1 MTVNNSLTTNKKP
14 RFSVA
19 IQSDAYKNLINQTL
33 GDPNRSS
40 RFIAAISSA
49 VAVNPALQNCDAG
62 TIISGALVGESLNLS
77 PSVQLGHYYLVPFE
91 DRKNDRTVA
100 TFQIGYK
107 GFLTLAMRSGQYKK
121 INVLAIKESE
131 LISYNPLT
139 EELSVNLIENEEKRE
154 KAKTI
159 GYYAMFELINGYQK
173 SLYWNKD
180 KMEAHA
186 LKYSKGYQAKKGY
199 TFWEKDFDA
208 MAFKTLIRQL
218 ISKWGIMSIDLE
230 QAYTKDMSA
239 IHEDGKVEYVD
250 NDNTTTFEPISEPIE
265 IKVEDNTL
273 LDEQI

>member
-1 MTVNNSLTTNKKP
+1 MTVNNSLTTNRKP
-14 RFSVA
+14 KFSVA

-33 GDPNRSS
+33 GDPNRSA

-49 VAVNPALQNCDAG
+49 VAVNPQLQNCDAG

-77 PSVQLGHYYLVPFE
+77 PSNQLGHYYLVPFE
-91 DRKNDRTVA
+91 DRKNNRTVA
-100 TFQIGYK
+100 SFQIGYK
-107 GFLTLAMRSGQYKK
+107 GLLVLAMRSGQYKK
-121 INVLAIKESE
+121 INVLSIKEGE
-131 LISYNPLT
+131 LINYNPLT
-139 EELSVNLIENEEKRE
+139 EELNVNLIEDEDKRD

-186 LKYSKGYQAKKGY
+186 NKYSKGYQARKGF

-208 MAFKTLIRQL
+208 MAYKTLLRQL
-218 ISKWGIMSIDLE
+218 ISKWGIMSIELE

-239 IHEDGKVEYVD
+239 VHDDGKVEYVD
-250 NDNTTTFEPISEPIE
+250 NDNSTSFEPISDPVEIIE
-265 IKVEDNTL
+265 
-273 LDEQI
+273 DEQV